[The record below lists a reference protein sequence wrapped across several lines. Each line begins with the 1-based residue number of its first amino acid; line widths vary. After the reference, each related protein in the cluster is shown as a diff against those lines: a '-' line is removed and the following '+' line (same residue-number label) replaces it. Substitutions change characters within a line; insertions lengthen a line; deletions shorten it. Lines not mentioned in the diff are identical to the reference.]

1 MTKKKEDIKVVEP
14 NQLSTIQVAT
24 MKDGE
29 KVVIVAPAE
38 GGFLVV
44 NESEMVLMD
53 GVTYKRRVWFV
64 PTKDMVV

>member
-1 MTKKKEDIKVVEP
+1 MTKKKEEKKEIE
-14 NQLSTIQVAT
+14 TIQVAT
-24 MKDGE
+24 MQDGE

-44 NESEMVLMD
+44 SESEMVLMD

-64 PTKDMVV
+64 PTKDMIV